1 MMRRKRTDEEEKL
14 LKLLQGMKPQDG
26 FTTWCEQMLHTLNT
40 SANNSSSSLDGR
52 LLSFSTFTSRT
63 TLLPHPSYSKG
74 FLIAYLFSCVFFFC
88 WGESGYNC
96 GLPEGG
102 GVSLCS
108 AGLYPVLLRGHSGS
122 QRVRQTVS
130 GATCQTE
137 SQPTETAAAGIPEFV
152 DSFHHTSGF
161 CRPKLNLSNVSLL

>member
-63 TLLPHPSYSKG
+63 TLLPQRFPYRLS
-74 FLIAYLFSCVFFFC
+74 LLMRVFFFFEK
-88 WGESGYNC
+88 WLQSW
-96 GLPEGG
+96 
-102 GVSLCS
+102 
-108 AGLYPVLLRGHSGS
+108 
-122 QRVRQTVS
+122 
-130 GATCQTE
+130 
-137 SQPTETAAAGIPEFV
+137 PT
-152 DSFHHTSGF
+152 
-161 CRPKLNLSNVSLL
+161 